1 LKNPNFYDLDGN
13 ENHVIKKFLND
24 TVTKI
29 FKELKDSGCIE
40 VHENEDGETF
50 VMPTDL
56 GFIASSYYLKN
67 LTVKKFTENMTEN
80 MEYPTLLRLMSDAE
94 EFKETPLRHNE
105 DVHNK

>member
-1 LKNPNFYDLDGN
+1 M
-13 ENHVIKKFLND
+13 ND
-24 TVTKI
+24 TVKKI

-40 VHENEDGETF
+40 VHEGEDGETY

-67 LTVKKFTENMTEN
+67 LTVKKFTDNMVPN

-94 EFKETPLRHNE
+94 EFK
-105 DVHNK
+105 

>member
-13 ENHVIKKFLND
+13 ENHLIKKFLND
-24 TVTKI
+24 TVRKI

-40 VHENEDGETF
+40 VHEAEDGETY

-67 LTVKKFTENMTEN
+67 ITVKKFTDNMNENM
-80 MEYPTLLRLMSDAE
+80 
-94 EFKETPLRHNE
+94 
-105 DVHNK
+105 